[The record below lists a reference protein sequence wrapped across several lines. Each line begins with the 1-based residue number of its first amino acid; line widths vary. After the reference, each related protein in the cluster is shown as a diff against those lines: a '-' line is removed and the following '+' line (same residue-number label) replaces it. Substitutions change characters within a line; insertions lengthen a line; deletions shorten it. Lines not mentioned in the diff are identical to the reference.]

1 MSPESGIGVFARISY
16 EIRDQTSLNDGFE
29 AENISLNVGA
39 RAWQNNIHLKGR
51 KGTAVS
57 FTASGSRCL
66 ELEILP
72 LPDFHP
78 LCVENDSSYS
88 KELREQ

>member
-1 MSPESGIGVFARISY
+1 MSPESGSRVFAHISY
-16 EIRDQTSLNDGFE
+16 EIRDQTSLSDGFE
-29 AENISLNVGA
+29 AENISLKVGA
-39 RAWQNNIHLKGR
+39 RAWQNNILLNGH

-57 FTASGSRCL
+57 ITASGSRYL

-78 LCVENDSSYS
+78 LCVDNE
-88 KELREQ
+88 EQ